1 MATNDDEPMHLYEVF
16 QNCFNKIANKQPEK
30 SREMPY
36 GMPYSSQGEDALQ
49 PDGLGNFPGAEPIAS
64 NDPAYFQ
71 YGNAAQQRLLPPDTS
86 RGITNKR
93 KRDVIEPE
101 DLDVHWPYGSE
112 GFDQDSPRYS
122 SPKPPGLYGEPYFID
137 GGHGGGGDPWSSNQS
152 LQPSSYSYL
161 GNQTSHLPS
170 TSSAFS
176 SMHLPPESMVRGGRS
191 TRTVSMKTH
200 AYGAVSPG
208 QEPTGLMPTS
218 LPPMSSFRGAG
229 ASPLYSSQQNNGS
242 SGSGST
248 AVVVA
253 GSTNTGTVAPTSVP
267 TPTAATGGSGTTA
280 GSTNQGTSPAP
291 TVADALSSRTAGG
304 PVSASANSSA
314 HTPSASSQTGD
325 TLGKALASQL
335 YSADHPGSSF
345 SSTSSTPVSSPPPL
359 CAVSQWPRN
368 NAQSSQPP
376 SGFQEATMHQLH
388 HSTTLADDACDGDFR
403 FFGDSVEQTRGVLE
417 ERLDDALSILRTHAE
432 GASLGP
438 ALGPALGLT
447 PGAHS
452 NGLLASLTAGH
463 PFSPGMPTLD
473 AHGASPPALSDSS
486 MRSRTSLTTPN
497 SQNPTHYVESSPG
510 IKVEKCKEAAD
521 KLEHS
526 KISPP
531 NSPGP
536 LGASLTTPTAT
547 SSSGGGKSSK
557 RSRSRWQV
565 AAGNNSN
572 SGHGDAFAGS
582 GDEDEPPEVKAERE
596 KERRQ
601 ANNARERIRVR
612 DINEAFKELGRMCMM
627 HLKTDK
633 AQTKLNILHQ
643 AVEVITSLEQQ
654 VRERNLNPKTACLK
668 RREEEKSDE
677 GAKLGAHGLAH
688 PGPALDALAHQR
700 LASLPWTEY
709 SQPMDGETSNSEM

>member
-16 QNCFNKIANKQPEK
+16 QNCFNKIANKQPDK

-36 GMPYSSQGEDALQ
+36 GLPYSNQGEDALQ
-49 PDGLGNFPGAEPIAS
+49 PDCLGSFPGAEPLAS

-71 YGNAAQQRLLPPDTS
+71 YGNAAQQRLLPPDTN

-93 KRDVIEPE
+93 KREVIEPE

-122 SPKPPGLYGEPYFID
+122 SPKPPGLYGESYYID
-137 GGHGGGGDPWSSNQS
+137 GGHGGGDPWSSSQS

-161 GNQTSHLPS
+161 GNQASHLPS

-176 SMHLPPESMVRGGRS
+176 SMHLPPEAM
-191 TRTVSMKTH
+191 

-208 QEPTGLMPTS
+208 GQEPSGLMPTS
-218 LPPMSSFRGAG
+218 LPPMSSFRGPSGGPPSTG
-229 ASPLYSSQQNNGS
+229 ASRLYSAQNNTTTGSNNNGS
-242 SGSGST
+242 SSTTSNNNNNSTANSGGASAGSG
-248 AVVVA
+248 VA
-253 GSTNTGTVAPTSVP
+253 GGVVNSVVM
-267 TPTAATGGSGTTA
+267 GSK
-280 GSTNQGTSPAP
+280 NQGSPGAAAE
-291 TVADALSSRTAGG
+291 VLSRTGNASSHG
-304 PVSASANSSA
+304 PP
-314 HTPSASSQTGD
+314 TASSQTGD
-325 TLGKALASQL
+325 TLGKALASQI

-359 CAVSQWPRN
+359 PGVAQWTRN
-368 NAQSSQPP
+368 SAQSGQLP
-376 SGFQEATMHQLH
+376 SSFQEATMHQLH
-388 HSTTLADDACDGDFR
+388 QPTLNEGCDDDFP
-403 FFGDSVEQTRGVLE
+403 FFEDSRETRGVLE
-417 ERLDDALSILRTHAE
+417 ERLDDALSVLRTHAE
-432 GASLGP
+432 GA

-447 PGAHS
+447 PGGTHS
-452 NGLLASLTAGH
+452 NGLLVGALPGH
-463 PFSPGMPTLD
+463 PFSPGMPTMEP
-473 AHGASPPALSDSS
+473 HGASPPALSDSS

-497 SQNPTHYVESSPG
+497 SQNPSHYVDTSPG
-510 IKVEKCKEAAD
+510 VKVEKCKDPD

-547 SSSGGGKSSK
+547 SSSGGKSAK

-565 AAGNNSN
+565 ASGNNSN
-572 SGHGDAFAGS
+572 SGQGDAFAGS
-582 GDEDEPPEVKAERE
+582 GDEDEPPEIKAERE

-668 RREEEKSDE
+668 RREEEKSEE
-677 GAKLGAHGLAH
+677 GPKLGAHGLPPH
-688 PGPALDALAHQR
+688 QGPGGPLDALAHPR
-700 LASLPWTEY
+700 LASLPWTEF
-709 SQPMDGETSNSEM
+709 PTAMDGETSNSEM

>member
-1 MATNDDEPMHLYEVF
+1 
-16 QNCFNKIANKQPEK
+16 
-30 SREMPY
+30 
-36 GMPYSSQGEDALQ
+36 MPYSSQGEDALQ
-49 PDGLGNFPGAEPIAS
+49 PDCLGNFPGAEPIAS

-93 KRDVIEPE
+93 KRDVIEPD
-101 DLDVHWPYGSE
+101 DLDVHWPYGPE

-137 GGHGGGGDPWSSNQS
+137 GGHGGGDPWSSNQS

-161 GNQTSHLPS
+161 GNQASHLPS

-176 SMHLPPESMVRGGRS
+176 SMHLPPESI
-191 TRTVSMKTH
+191 
-200 AYGAVSPG
+200 AYSAVSPG
-208 QEPTGLMPTS
+208 QEPSGLMPTS

-229 ASPLYSSQQNNGS
+229 ASPLYSSQNNTSGGGGS
-242 SGSGST
+242 A
-248 AVVVA
+248 AVA
-253 GSTNTGTVAPTSVP
+253 ATGSTNSGTVAPSSAPSSGGSGGTAAGGGANNQGSSP
-267 TPTAATGGSGTTA
+267 NPTAAE
-280 GSTNQGTSPAP
+280 
-291 TVADALSSRTAGG
+291 ALSSRTTGG
-304 PVSASANSSA
+304 QPATTAAATNSSSA
-314 HTPSASSQTGD
+314 QHTPSASSQTGD
-325 TLGKALASQL
+325 TLGKALASI

-359 CAVSQWPRN
+359 CVSQWPRN
-368 NAQSSQPP
+368 NAQSGQPP
-376 SGFQEATMHQLH
+376 SSFQDAPNMHQM
-388 HSTTLADDACDGDFR
+388 
-403 FFGDSVEQTRGVLE
+403 QTRGVLE
-417 ERLDDALSILRTHAE
+417 EHLDDALSVLRTHAE
-432 GASLGP
+432 GATG
-438 ALGPALGLT
+438 LGPALGLT

-452 NGLLASLTAGH
+452 NGLLASLAAGH
-463 PFSPGMPTLD
+463 PFSPGMPALD

-486 MRSRTSLTTPN
+486 MRSRTSLTTPS
-497 SQNPTHYVESSPG
+497 SQNLAHYVDNSPG
-510 IKVEKCKEAAD
+510 IKVEKCKDPE

-547 SSSGGGKSSK
+547 SSSGGKSSK

-565 AAGNNSN
+565 APGNNSN

-582 GDEDEPPEVKAERE
+582 GDEDEPPEIKAERE

-688 PGPALDALAHQR
+688 PGAGGPALVDALAHQR
-700 LASLPWTEY
+700 LASLPWSEY

>member
-1 MATNDDEPMHLYEVF
+1 
-16 QNCFNKIANKQPEK
+16 
-30 SREMPY
+30 
-36 GMPYSSQGEDALQ
+36 
-49 PDGLGNFPGAEPIAS
+49 
-64 NDPAYFQ
+64 
-71 YGNAAQQRLLPPDTS
+71 
-86 RGITNKR
+86 
-93 KRDVIEPE
+93 
-101 DLDVHWPYGSE
+101 
-112 GFDQDSPRYS
+112 
-122 SPKPPGLYGEPYFID
+122 
-137 GGHGGGGDPWSSNQS
+137 
-152 LQPSSYSYL
+152 
-161 GNQTSHLPS
+161 
-170 TSSAFS
+170 
-176 SMHLPPESMVRGGRS
+176 
-191 TRTVSMKTH
+191 
-200 AYGAVSPG
+200 
-208 QEPTGLMPTS
+208 
-218 LPPMSSFRGAG
+218 
-229 ASPLYSSQQNNGS
+229 
-242 SGSGST
+242 
-248 AVVVA
+248 
-253 GSTNTGTVAPTSVP
+253 
-267 TPTAATGGSGTTA
+267 
-280 GSTNQGTSPAP
+280 
-291 TVADALSSRTAGG
+291 
-304 PVSASANSSA
+304 
-314 HTPSASSQTGD
+314 
-325 TLGKALASQL
+325 
-335 YSADHPGSSF
+335 
-345 SSTSSTPVSSPPPL
+345 
-359 CAVSQWPRN
+359 
-368 NAQSSQPP
+368 
-376 SGFQEATMHQLH
+376 MHQL
-388 HSTTLADDACDGDFR
+388 
-403 FFGDSVEQTRGVLE
+403 QTRGVLE

>member
-49 PDGLGNFPGAEPIAS
+49 PDCLGNFPGAEPIAS

-93 KRDVIEPE
+93 KRD
-101 DLDVHWPYGSE
+101 PYGPE

-137 GGHGGGGDPWSSNQS
+137 GGHGGGDPWSSNQS

-161 GNQTSHLPS
+161 GNQASHLPS

-176 SMHLPPESMVRGGRS
+176 SMHLPPESI
-191 TRTVSMKTH
+191 
-200 AYGAVSPG
+200 AYSAVSPG
-208 QEPTGLMPTS
+208 QEPSGLMPTS
-218 LPPMSSFRGAG
+218 LPPMSSFRGTG
-229 ASPLYSSQQNNGS
+229 ASPLYSSQNNS
-242 SGSGST
+242 SGGGGSAAAT
-248 AVVVA
+248 
-253 GSTNTGTVAPTSVP
+253 GSTNSGTVAASSAPSS
-267 TPTAATGGSGTTA
+267 GGSGGAA
-280 GSTNQGTSPAP
+280 GANANNQGSSPNPA
-291 TVADALSSRTAGG
+291 AAAEALSSRTTGG
-304 PVSASANSSA
+304 PPAATTASAATNSSSA
-314 HTPSASSQTGD
+314 QHTPSASSQTGD
-325 TLGKALASQL
+325 TLGKALASQI

-368 NAQSSQPP
+368 NAQSGQPP
-376 SGFQEATMHQLH
+376 SSFQEATMHQLPH
-388 HSTTLADDACDGDFR
+388 PTLGDGCDDDFH
-403 FFGDSVEQTRGVLE
+403 FFDDSAEQTRGVLE

-432 GASLGP
+432 GATALGP
-438 ALGPALGLT
+438 GLGPALGLT

-452 NGLLASLTAGH
+452 NGLLASLAAGH
-463 PFSPGMPTLD
+463 PFSPGMPALD

-486 MRSRTSLTTPN
+486 MRSRTSLTTPS
-497 SQNPTHYVESSPG
+497 SQNPAHYVDTSPG
-510 IKVEKCKEAAD
+510 IKVEKCKDPE

-547 SSSGGGKSSK
+547 SSSGGKSSK

-565 AAGNNSN
+565 APGNNSN
-572 SGHGDAFAGS
+572 SGHGDTFAGS
-582 GDEDEPPEVKAERE
+582 GDEDEPPEIKAERE

-677 GAKLGAHGLAH
+677 GAKLGAAAAHGLGPH
-688 PGPALDALAHQR
+688 PGGPALEALAHGR
-700 LASLPWTEY
+700 LAALPVSRLFSTWTEY

>member
-36 GMPYSSQGEDALQ
+36 GMPYSTQGEDALQ
-49 PDGLGNFPGAEPIAS
+49 HDGLGNFPGAEPIAP

-71 YGNAAQQRLLPPDTS
+71 YGSAAQQRLLPADTS

-101 DLDVHWPYGSE
+101 DLDVHWPYHSD
-112 GFDQDSPRYS
+112 GFEQTSPRYS
-122 SPKPPGLYGEPYFID
+122 SPKAAPGLYGEAYFID
-137 GGHGGGGDPWSSNQS
+137 GSHGGAGDPWPSTQN
-152 LQPSSYSYL
+152 LQPSYSYL

-176 SMHLPPESMVRGGRS
+176 SMHLPPESM
-191 TRTVSMKTH
+191 
-200 AYGAVSPG
+200 AYGTVSPG
-208 QEPTGLMPTS
+208 QEPAGLMSSTT
-218 LPPMSSFRGAG
+218 LPPHVELPRGR
-229 ASPLYSSQQNNGS
+229 
-242 SGSGST
+242 
-248 AVVVA
+248 
-253 GSTNTGTVAPTSVP
+253 TNTGTVVPVSVP
-267 TPTAATGGSGTTA
+267 TPAAAAGASGTSA
-280 GSTNQGTSPAP
+280 GSTNQGSSPVPTAP
-291 TVADALSSRTAGG
+291 DAPFVSGG
-304 PVSASANSSA
+304 RCRGLGELL
-314 HTPSASSQTGD
+314 HTPSVSLFAGGD
-325 TLGKALASQL
+325 TLVKAIASQM
-335 YSADHPGSSF
+335 YSAEHQASSF

-359 CAVSQWPRN
+359 CAVTQWSRN
-368 NAQSSQPP
+368 NAQQSQPP
-376 SGFQEATMHQLH
+376 SSFQEATMHQL
-388 HSTTLADDACDGDFR
+388 
-403 FFGDSVEQTRGVLE
+403 QTRGVIE
-417 ERLDDALSILRTHAE
+417 EHLDDALSVLRNHAE
-432 GASLGP
+432 GASVGPNLGP
-438 ALGPALGLT
+438 TLGLT

-486 MRSRTSLTTPN
+486 MRSRTSLTTPG
-497 SQNPTHYVESSPG
+497 SQNPAHYMESSPG
-510 IKVEKCKEAAD
+510 IKVEKCKETD
-521 KLEHS
+521 KLEHT

-557 RSRSRWQV
+557 RSRSRWQPV
-565 AAGNNSN
+565 PGNNSN
-572 SGHGDAFAGS
+572 SGHGDAFTGS

-668 RREEEKSDE
+668 R
-677 GAKLGAHGLAH
+677 
-688 PGPALDALAHQR
+688 PLDALAHQR
-700 LASLPWTEY
+700 LGSLPVSTLWNDY
-709 SQPMDGETSNSEM
+709 SQPMDGETSNSEL

>member
-16 QNCFNKIANKQPEK
+16 QNCFNKIANKQPDK

-36 GMPYSSQGEDALQ
+36 GLPYSNQGEDALQ
-49 PDGLGNFPGAEPIAS
+49 PDCLGSFPGAEPLAS

-71 YGNAAQQRLLPPDTS
+71 YGNAAQQRLLPPDTN

-93 KRDVIEPE
+93 KREVIEPE

-122 SPKPPGLYGEPYFID
+122 SPKPPGLYGESYYID
-137 GGHGGGGDPWSSNQS
+137 GGHGGGDPWSSSQS

-161 GNQTSHLPS
+161 GNQASHLPS

-176 SMHLPPESMVRGGRS
+176 SMHLPPEAMQ
-191 TRTVSMKTH
+191 

-208 QEPTGLMPTS
+208 GQEPSGLMPTS
-218 LPPMSSFRGAG
+218 LPPMSSFRGPSGGPPSTG
-229 ASPLYSSQQNNGS
+229 ASRLYSAQNNTTTGSNNNGS
-242 SGSGST
+242 SSTTSNNNNNSTANSGGASAGSG
-248 AVVVA
+248 VA
-253 GSTNTGTVAPTSVP
+253 GGVVNSVVM
-267 TPTAATGGSGTTA
+267 GSK
-280 GSTNQGTSPAP
+280 NQGSPGAAAE
-291 TVADALSSRTAGG
+291 VLSRTGNASSHG
-304 PVSASANSSA
+304 PP
-314 HTPSASSQTGD
+314 TASSQTGD
-325 TLGKALASQL
+325 TLGKALASQI

-359 CAVSQWPRN
+359 PGVAQWTRN
-368 NAQSSQPP
+368 SAQSGQLP
-376 SGFQEATMHQLH
+376 SSFQEATMHQL
-388 HSTTLADDACDGDFR
+388 
-403 FFGDSVEQTRGVLE
+403 TRGVLE
-417 ERLDDALSILRTHAE
+417 ERLDDALSVLRTHAE
-432 GASLGP
+432 GA

-447 PGAHS
+447 PGGTHS
-452 NGLLASLTAGH
+452 NGLLVGALPGH
-463 PFSPGMPTLD
+463 PFSPGMPTMEP
-473 AHGASPPALSDSS
+473 HGASPPALSDSS

-497 SQNPTHYVESSPG
+497 SQNPSHYVDTSPG
-510 IKVEKCKEAAD
+510 VKVEKCKDPD

-547 SSSGGGKSSK
+547 SSSGGKSAK

-565 AAGNNSN
+565 ASGNNSN
-572 SGHGDAFAGS
+572 SGQGDAFAGS
-582 GDEDEPPEVKAERE
+582 GDEDEPPEIKAERE

-668 RREEEKSDE
+668 RREEEKSEE
-677 GAKLGAHGLAH
+677 GPKLGAHGLPPH
-688 PGPALDALAHQR
+688 QGPGGPLDALAHPR
-700 LASLPWTEY
+700 LASLPWTEF
-709 SQPMDGETSNSEM
+709 PTAMDGETSNSEM

>member
-1 MATNDDEPMHLYEVF
+1 MFPYDSGGGQGFLDAGGGTQMHHQLMMTPPSPAAGYHQHQHHGSV
-16 QNCFNKIANKQPEK
+16 IANGHHQLHHAQHQP
-30 SREMPY
+30 P
-36 GMPYSSQGEDALQ
+36 PPHHHHHQHHHDNHHQSQMEH
-49 PDGLGNFPGAEPIAS
+49 
-64 NDPAYFQ
+64 FQ
-71 YGNAAQQRLLPPDTS
+71 
-86 RGITNKR
+86 
-93 KRDVIEPE
+93 
-101 DLDVHWPYGSE
+101 PYGSE
-112 GFDQDSPRYS
+112 GFDQGSPRYN
-122 SPKPPGLYGEPYFID
+122 SPKPQNLYGEPYFID
-137 GGHGGGGDPWSSNQS
+137 GGHGGAGDPWSANQS
-152 LQPSSYSYL
+152 LQPPSYSYL

-176 SMHLPPESMVRGGRS
+176 SMHLPPESM
-191 TRTVSMKTH
+191 

-208 QEPTGLMPTS
+208 QEPTGLMPTT

-248 AVVVA
+248 VVAAA
-253 GSTNTGTVAPTSVP
+253 GSTNTGTVAPASVR
-267 TPTAATGGSGTTA
+267 TPTAATGGSGPA
-280 GSTNQGTSPAP
+280 VGSTNQGSSPGP
-291 TVADALSSRTAGG
+291 TAADALSSRATGAA
-304 PVSASANSSA
+304 ASANSST
-314 HTPSASSQTGD
+314 HPPPASSQTGD
-325 TLGKALASQL
+325 TLGKAMASQL

-376 SGFQEATMHQLH
+376 SGFQEATMHQL
-388 HSTTLADDACDGDFR
+388 
-403 FFGDSVEQTRGVLE
+403 QTQVVLE

-438 ALGPALGLT
+438 NMGPALGLT
-447 PGAHS
+447 AGAHS

-497 SQNPTHYVESSPG
+497 SQNPGHYVESSPG
-510 IKVEKCKEAAD
+510 IKVEKCKEAD
-521 KLEHS
+521 KLEHT

-688 PGPALDALAHQR
+688 PGQALDALAHQR
-700 LASLPWTEY
+700 LGSLPVSTLWTDY

>member
-36 GMPYSSQGEDALQ
+36 GMPYATQGEDALQ

-86 RGITNKR
+86 RGIANKR
-93 KRDVIEPE
+93 KRDVIEPD
-101 DLDVHWPYGSE
+101 DLDVHWPYASE
-112 GFDQDSPRYS
+112 AFDQDSPRYS

-137 GGHGGGGDPWSSNQS
+137 GGHGGGDPWSSNQS

-161 GNQTSHLPS
+161 GNQASHLPS

-176 SMHLPPESMVRGGRS
+176 SMHLPPESM
-191 TRTVSMKTH
+191 

-242 SGSGST
+242 SGAPGST
-248 AVVVA
+248 AASA
-253 GSTNTGTVAPTSVP
+253 GSTNSGTVAPAAAP
-267 TPTAATGGSGTTA
+267 TPAAGGAGSVSTTV
-280 GSTNQGTSPAP
+280 GSTNQGSSPGP
-291 TVADALSSRTAGG
+291 TAVDALSSRTAGG
-304 PVSASANSSA
+304 PATATANSSA
-314 HTPSASSQTGD
+314 HPPPSSSQTGD

-359 CAVSQWPRN
+359 CAVSQWARN
-368 NAQSSQPP
+368 NAQSGQPP

-388 HSTTLADDACDGDFR
+388 HPALGDGCDDDFH
-403 FFGDSVEQTRGVLE
+403 FLEDCVEQPRGGIE

-438 ALGPALGLT
+438 SLGPALGLA
-447 PGAHS
+447 PGAAHS

-463 PFSPGMPTLD
+463 PFSPGMPALD

-486 MRSRTSLTTPN
+486 MRSRTSLATSN
-497 SQNPTHYVESSPG
+497 SQNPAHYVDNSPG
-510 IKVEKCKEAAD
+510 IKVEKCKEPE

-536 LGASLTTPTAT
+536 LGASLNTPTAT
-547 SSSGGGKSSK
+547 SSSGGKASK

-565 AAGNNSN
+565 ASGNNSN
-572 SGHGDAFAGS
+572 SGQGDAFTGS
-582 GDEDEPPEVKAERE
+582 GDEDEPPEIKAERE

-700 LASLPWTEY
+700 LASLPWTDY

>member
-1 MATNDDEPMHLYEVF
+1 MGGRTILPFRHEVACPIRQNRGGETWELQRKDRADVPKGRPYDD
-16 QNCFNKIANKQPEK
+16 
-30 SREMPY
+30 SRGAVTTAPRERRLAR
-36 GMPYSSQGEDALQ
+36 GHADGRSVGLAVRVLGLQ
-49 PDGLGNFPGAEPIAS
+49 PRHAVSTRTAPAS
-64 NDPAYFQ
+64 SLAV
-71 YGNAAQQRLLPPDTS
+71 ASLLL
-86 RGITNKR
+86 K
-93 KRDVIEPE
+93 
-101 DLDVHWPYGSE
+101 PYASE
-112 GFDQDSPRYS
+112 GFDQGSPRYP
-122 SPKPPGLYGEPYFID
+122 SPKAQPSLYGEPYFID
-137 GGHGGGGDPWSSNQS
+137 GGPWRSRRP
-152 LQPSSYSYL
+152 LVLKPKPAAFFILLLGEPDLTPALHVVCLLLHAPPSRINGVWCCVSRP
-161 GNQTSHLPS
+161 GAHRPNAHHPAPPS
-170 TSSAFS
+170 T
-176 SMHLPPESMVRGGRS
+176 
-191 TRTVSMKTH
+191 
-200 AYGAVSPG
+200 
-208 QEPTGLMPTS
+208 
-218 LPPMSSFRGAG
+218 
-229 ASPLYSSQQNNGS
+229 
-242 SGSGST
+242 
-248 AVVVA
+248 
-253 GSTNTGTVAPTSVP
+253 GT
-267 TPTAATGGSGTTA
+267 SGTAA
-280 GSTNQGTSPAP
+280 GSTNQGSSPGP
-291 TVADALSSRTAGG
+291 TAADALSSRTAGAA
-304 PVSASANSSA
+304 ASANSSA
-314 HTPSASSQTGD
+314 HPPPASSQTGD
-325 TLGKALASQL
+325 TLGKAIASM

-359 CAVSQWPRN
+359 CAVTQWPRN

-376 SGFQEATMHQLH
+376 SGFQEATMHQL
-388 HSTTLADDACDGDFR
+388 
-403 FFGDSVEQTRGVLE
+403 QTRVGME

-432 GASLGP
+432 GASLAPASMGP
-438 ALGPALGLT
+438 TLGLT

-497 SQNPTHYVESSPG
+497 SQNPAHYVESSPG
-510 IKVEKCKEAAD
+510 IKVEKCKEAD
-521 KLEHS
+521 KLEHT

-565 AAGNNSN
+565 TAGNNSN

-677 GAKLGAHGLAH
+677 GAKLGAHGLPH
-688 PGPALDALAHQR
+688 PGQALDALAHQR
-700 LASLPWTEY
+700 LGSLPVSSLWTEY

>member
-1 MATNDDEPMHLYEVF
+1 M
-16 QNCFNKIANKQPEK
+16 
-30 SREMPY
+30 
-36 GMPYSSQGEDALQ
+36 SS
-49 PDGLGNFPGAEPIAS
+49 
-64 NDPAYFQ
+64 
-71 YGNAAQQRLLPPDTS
+71 T
-86 RGITNKR
+86 T
-93 KRDVIEPE
+93 
-101 DLDVHWPYGSE
+101 
-112 GFDQDSPRYS
+112 
-122 SPKPPGLYGEPYFID
+122 
-137 GGHGGGGDPWSSNQS
+137 
-152 LQPSSYSYL
+152 
-161 GNQTSHLPS
+161 
-170 TSSAFS
+170 
-176 SMHLPPESMVRGGRS
+176 
-191 TRTVSMKTH
+191 
-200 AYGAVSPG
+200 
-208 QEPTGLMPTS
+208 

-248 AVVVA
+248 AAVTA
-253 GSTNTGTVAPTSVP
+253 GSTNTGTVVPVSVP
-267 TPTAATGGSGTTA
+267 TPAAAAGASGTSA
-280 GSTNQGTSPAP
+280 GSTNQGSSPVPTAP
-291 TVADALSSRTAGG
+291 DALSSRTAGAA
-304 PVSASANSSA
+304 ASANSST
-314 HTPSASSQTGD
+314 HPPSASSQASD
-325 TLGKALASQL
+325 TLVKAIASQM
-335 YSADHPGSSF
+335 YSAEHQASSF

-359 CAVSQWPRN
+359 CAVTQWSRN
-368 NAQSSQPP
+368 NAQQSQPP
-376 SGFQEATMHQLH
+376 SSFQEATMHQL
-388 HSTTLADDACDGDFR
+388 
-403 FFGDSVEQTRGVLE
+403 QTRGVIE
-417 ERLDDALSILRTHAE
+417 EHLDDALSVLRNHAE
-432 GASLGP
+432 GASVGPNLGP
-438 ALGPALGLT
+438 TLGLT

-486 MRSRTSLTTPN
+486 MRSRTSLTTPG
-497 SQNPTHYVESSPG
+497 SQNPAHYMESSPG
-510 IKVEKCKEAAD
+510 IKVEKCKETD
-521 KLEHS
+521 KLEHT

-557 RSRSRWQV
+557 RSRSRWQPV
-565 AAGNNSN
+565 PGNNSN
-572 SGHGDAFAGS
+572 SGHGDAFTGS

-688 PGPALDALAHQR
+688 PGQALDALAHQR
-700 LASLPWTEY
+700 LGSLPWNDY
-709 SQPMDGETSNSEM
+709 SQPMDGETSNSEL

>member
-1 MATNDDEPMHLYEVF
+1 
-16 QNCFNKIANKQPEK
+16 
-30 SREMPY
+30 
-36 GMPYSSQGEDALQ
+36 
-49 PDGLGNFPGAEPIAS
+49 
-64 NDPAYFQ
+64 
-71 YGNAAQQRLLPPDTS
+71 
-86 RGITNKR
+86 
-93 KRDVIEPE
+93 
-101 DLDVHWPYGSE
+101 
-112 GFDQDSPRYS
+112 
-122 SPKPPGLYGEPYFID
+122 
-137 GGHGGGGDPWSSNQS
+137 
-152 LQPSSYSYL
+152 
-161 GNQTSHLPS
+161 
-170 TSSAFS
+170 
-176 SMHLPPESMVRGGRS
+176 
-191 TRTVSMKTH
+191 
-200 AYGAVSPG
+200 
-208 QEPTGLMPTS
+208 MPTS
-218 LPPMSSFRGAG
+218 LPPMSSFRGAA

-248 AVVVA
+248 AVVAA
-253 GSTNTGTVAPTSVP
+253 GSTNTGTVAPASVP
-267 TPTAATGGSGTTA
+267 TPTAATGGSGAVA

-291 TVADALSSRTAGG
+291 AVADVLSSRTTGV
-304 PVSASANSSA
+304 PVAASANSSA

-376 SGFQEATMHQLH
+376 SGFQEATMHQL
-388 HSTTLADDACDGDFR
+388 
-403 FFGDSVEQTRGVLE
+403 QTRGVLE

-521 KLEHS
+521 KLEHT

-557 RSRSRWQV
+557 RSRWQV

>member
-36 GMPYSSQGEDALQ
+36 GMPYSTQGEDALQ
-49 PDGLGNFPGAEPIAS
+49 HDGLGNFPGAEPIAP

-71 YGNAAQQRLLPPDTS
+71 YGSAAQQRLLPADTS

-101 DLDVHWPYGSE
+101 DLDVHWPYHSD
-112 GFDQDSPRYS
+112 GFEQTSPRYS
-122 SPKPPGLYGEPYFID
+122 SPKAAPGLYGEAYFID
-137 GGHGGGGDPWSSNQS
+137 GSHGGAGDPWPSTQN
-152 LQPSSYSYL
+152 LQPSYSYL

-176 SMHLPPESMVRGGRS
+176 SMHLPPESM
-191 TRTVSMKTH
+191 
-200 AYGAVSPG
+200 AYGTVSPG
-208 QEPTGLMPTS
+208 QEPAGLMSSTT

-248 AVVVA
+248 AAVTA
-253 GSTNTGTVAPTSVP
+253 GSTNTGTVVPVSVP
-267 TPTAATGGSGTTA
+267 TPAAAAGASGTSA
-280 GSTNQGTSPAP
+280 GSTNQGSSPVPTAP
-291 TVADALSSRTAGG
+291 DALSSRTAGAA
-304 PVSASANSSA
+304 ASANSST
-314 HTPSASSQTGD
+314 HPPSASSQASD
-325 TLGKALASQL
+325 TLVKAIASM
-335 YSADHPGSSF
+335 YSAEHQASSF

-359 CAVSQWPRN
+359 CAVTQWSRN
-368 NAQSSQPP
+368 NAQQSQPP
-376 SGFQEATMHQLH
+376 SSFQEATMHQL
-388 HSTTLADDACDGDFR
+388 
-403 FFGDSVEQTRGVLE
+403 QTRGVIE
-417 ERLDDALSILRTHAE
+417 EHLDDALSVLRNHAE
-432 GASLGP
+432 GASVGPNLGP
-438 ALGPALGLT
+438 TLGLT

-486 MRSRTSLTTPN
+486 MRSRTSLTTPG
-497 SQNPTHYVESSPG
+497 SQNPAHYMESSPG
-510 IKVEKCKEAAD
+510 IKVEKCKETD
-521 KLEHS
+521 KLEHT

-557 RSRSRWQV
+557 RSRSRWQPV
-565 AAGNNSN
+565 PGNNSN
-572 SGHGDAFAGS
+572 SGHGDAFTGS

-688 PGPALDALAHQR
+688 PGQALDALAHQR
-700 LASLPWTEY
+700 LGSLPVSTLWNDY
-709 SQPMDGETSNSEM
+709 SQPMDGETSNSEL